1 MDAQLG
7 LRIRTARL
15 LAQLSQGDLAAATG
29 TDQAYIS
36 RIERGERTPTL
47 EGLYT
52 LAKALDLPVVDLLG
66 AQSGYT
72 GDTEQTADAA
82 QGLQALLSDQSL
94 MSALAITHSE
104 ITWLESLTLPIQTDK
119 DGWVAMLMTY
129 RAITR

>member
-29 TDQAYIS
+29 IDQAYIS

-47 EGLYT
+47 EGLYA
-52 LAKALDLPVVDLLG
+52 LANALDTPVVELLSRQNNN
-66 AQSGYT
+66 AKHTDSSAPT
-72 GDTEQTADAA
+72 PE
-82 QGLQALLSDQSL
+82 GLQALLSDHPL
-94 MSALAITHSE
+94 LAALAVTQKE
-104 ITWLESLTLPIQTDK
+104 FAWLEGLTLPNQTDK